1 MNAVQVTKTE
11 LRPINTVSAFTA
23 IIAEKPSGSSKI
35 TSLEMELKRSYVLLL
50 LGCLMLFGVKV
61 ECRKGSWSFSYAAPS
76 CRAESVSIAEY
87 GGVGD
92 GTTVNTEA
100 FRKAIDHLSEFSE
113 KGGGQLYIPPGR
125 WLTGSFNLT
134 NHFTLYLDKEAVI
147 LGSQDLED
155 WPLIPPLPSYGRGR
169 DAAGPRYSSLING
182 YNLTDVVITGDN
194 GTIDGQGAIWWQKFH
209 QKKLKNTRGYL
220 VELMYS
226 TDIIISNLTF
236 LNSPAWN
243 LHPVYSSNILI
254 KYVTILAPLD
264 SPNTDGID
272 PDSCS
277 YVRIEDCYVV
287 SGDDIVA
294 IKSGWDEYGISF
306 GMPSQHIV
314 IRRLVGIS
322 PTSAIIALGSEMS
335 GGIQDVRAEDI
346 YAINSEAGIRIKT
359 SPGRGGFVRD
369 VFVNRMTMVNMKWAF
384 TMTGSYGSHPDNK
397 YNPDALPVVERIS
410 YSNIVATNVSVAGKL
425 EGIAKAPF
433 KDICLSNVTITM
445 AAKAKK
451 YPWNCTYIH
460 GLSNTV
466 YPQPC
471 SLLEEKPAEGDA
483 FCPSPHELHTREEN
497 SLQHCSY
504 SSSH

>member
-1 MNAVQVTKTE
+1 MLQ
-11 LRPINTVSAFTA
+11 LFQ
-23 IIAEKPSGSSKI
+23 
-35 TSLEMELKRSYVLLL
+35 VLLL
-50 LGCLMLFGVKV
+50 LGCLILLGVKV
-61 ECRKGSWSFSYAAPS
+61 ECRTGSWAFSYKAPS
-76 CRAESVSIAEY
+76 CRAKSVSIAEF

-100 FRKAIDHLSEFSE
+100 FRRAIEHLSGFSE
-113 KGGGQLYIPPGR
+113 TGGGQLYIPPGR

-134 NHFTLYLDKEAVI
+134 DHFTLYLHKEAVI
-147 LGSQDLED
+147 LGSQDLAD
-155 WPLIPPLPSYGRGR
+155 WPLIPPLPSYGTGR
-169 DAAGPRYSSLING
+169 DAPGPRYSSLING

-209 QKKLKNTRGYL
+209 QNILNNTRGYL

-226 TDIIISNLTF
+226 KDIIISNLTF

-254 KYVTILAPLD
+254 QYVTILAPLD
-264 SPNTDGID
+264 SPNTDGIN

-287 SGDDIVA
+287 SGDDIIA

-314 IRRLVGIS
+314 IRRVVGIS

-346 YAINSEAGIRIKT
+346 QAIDSEAGIRIK
-359 SPGRGGFVRD
+359 SAPGRGGFVRD
-369 VFVNRMTMVNMKWAF
+369 IFVNRMTMVNMKWAF
-384 TMTGSYGSHPDNK
+384 TMTGSYGSRPHPDDK
-397 YNPDALPVVERIS
+397 YDPNALPVVERIS

-425 EGIAKAPF
+425 EGIAKAPY

-445 AAKAKK
+445 AKSKND
-451 YPWNCTYIH
+451 PWNCTYIQ
-460 GLSNTV
+460 GFSNAV

-471 SLLEEKPAEGDA
+471 SLLEERPAAGDA
-483 FCPSPHELHTREEN
+483 LCPSPQELNTTEEN
-497 SLQHCSY
+497 SLQHCTY